1 MRLFLISF
9 FVLFTF
15 VTSSNLFA
23 QKAEKSTC
31 KASCD
36 AYEKCSL
43 LRYPN
48 ASQEQLKQ
56 FKQGCLKGCKKNAS
70 AVDTCFKPL
79 KGVSAPNVAQCTTY
93 HTCIITAYQQSSKK

>member
-15 VTSSNLFA
+15 VTSSSLFA
-23 QKAEKSTC
+23 QKAEKNSC

-36 AYEKCSL
+36 VYEKCTL

-48 ASQEQLKQ
+48 ASQDQLKQ
-56 FKQGCLKGCKKNAS
+56 FKQGCLNGCKKNAS
-70 AVDTCFKPL
+70 AVDACFKPL
-79 KGVSAPNVAQCTTY
+79 KSVTTPNVAQCTTY
-93 HTCIITAYQQSSKK
+93 HSCIISAYQQSGKK